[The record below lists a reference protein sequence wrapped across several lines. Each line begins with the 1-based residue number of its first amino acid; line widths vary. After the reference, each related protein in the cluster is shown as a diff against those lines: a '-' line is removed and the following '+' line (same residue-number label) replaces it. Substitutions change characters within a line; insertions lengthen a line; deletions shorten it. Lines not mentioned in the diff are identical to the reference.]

1 MVPMKDQR
9 VDSFRRLLQSLVES
23 LEAEVRLGRW
33 DGPEDVPEPLKKS
46 AAKLEERLSAA
57 TRLASD
63 SFVGPPAVVAS
74 LKAMS
79 SAARR
84 LDAAYIESRKRTA
97 TDRTE
102 AATVLS
108 AEVDAVK
115 AEASEWG

>member
-1 MVPMKDQR
+1 MKDHR

-23 LEAEVRLGRW
+23 LEAHARLGRW
-33 DGPEDVPEPLKKS
+33 EGPEEVPEPLKKS
-46 AAKLEERLSAA
+46 AAKVVERLTAA

-63 SFVGPPAVVAS
+63 SLVGPPAVVAA

-79 SAARR
+79 GAARR
-84 LDAAYIESRKRTA
+84 LDAAYVESSKLSETN
-97 TDRTE
+97 RTE

-115 AEASEWG
+115 ADAAQWG